1 MVQTIECKTNFSRF
15 RVELT
20 GAPNLT
26 TIEHCDNPVCDKI
39 RSFFEAAVCRLL
51 RAFITGTIN
60 AQLAT
65 YPARIDITGEDVK
78 LNYDLLNNQ
87 PTISDGRIQSGIE
100 ARILW
105 RNPGSVP
112 FYPPLSTWVDKNRM
126 LSFALTDFTF
136 NTLFHQAHAQGYR
149 YSASSLLSTPSIQDQ
164 LMLNCTGDRN
174 SARGGIRKL
183 RIGKVDRS
191 CLGTLLEETI
201 ASQFSS
207 NDTGDLQYKSD
218 KAPTVLILSN
228 TAYFDAGNG
237 YLEIHGRVGQDK
249 YRYREQVLA
258 RAYVQVFRGEF
269 VPKLNGINI
278 TGTIKNVQ
286 LQLARS
292 PGIRQM
298 DEWMAKFS
306 QFAQPILLDMFNAFL
321 NTHAQFPVPLLA
333 NYQCTSP
340 DLTILP
346 RTVQV
351 DCDVQSKS
359 KRWAK

>member
-1 MVQTIECKTNFSRF
+1 M
-15 RVELT
+15 
-20 GAPNLT
+20 
-26 TIEHCDNPVCDKI
+26 
-39 RSFFEAAVCRLL
+39 
-51 RAFITGTIN
+51 
-60 AQLAT
+60 
-65 YPARIDITGEDVK
+65 
-78 LNYDLLNNQ
+78 
-87 PTISDGRIQSGIE
+87 
-100 ARILW
+100 
-105 RNPGSVP
+105 
-112 FYPPLSTWVDKNRM
+112 
-126 LSFALTDFTF
+126 
-136 NTLFHQAHAQGYR
+136 
-149 YSASSLLSTPSIQDQ
+149 
-164 LMLNCTGDRN
+164 
-174 SARGGIRKL
+174 
-183 RIGKVDRS
+183 
-191 CLGTLLEETI
+191 
-201 ASQFSS
+201 ASQFTS
-207 NDTGDLQYKSD
+207 NDTGDLQYKSE
-218 KAPTVLILSN
+218 KAPSVLILSN

-237 YLEIHGRVGQDK
+237 YLEIHGRVGKDK
-249 YRYREQVLA
+249 IEYRDKVLA
-258 RAYVQVFRGEF
+258 RAYVQVFRGQF